1 MGAKLEIEG
10 LQKTYGDTVALRAT
24 DLCVNSGE
32 FLTLLGPS
40 GSGKTTLLQM
50 IAGLVQPS
58 AGAIRIDGRDV
69 TFVEPGKRGIGMV
82 FQAYALFPH
91 MTVWDN
97 VAYAL
102 RMRRRAPAQLRE
114 QVEAALEM
122 VRMGAYARR
131 YPKEL
136 SGGQQQRIALAR
148 CFAYR
153 PSVILLDE
161 PLGALD
167 KKLREHMQI
176 EIRRLHREVGA
187 TFIYV
192 THDQDEALT
201 LSDRICLMN
210 EGGIEQLGTP
220 ADLYDRPAS
229 CFAAGFI
236 GHSNLLEGT
245 LDAAAPPDGHA
256 RFMAAGRSL
265 PLRPDAAPGPAA
277 GGHALLLRPE
287 SLELVAPGQ
296 GYLDAR
302 VTGTVFLGSDIRVH
316 LALADGT
323 ELIAR
328 CARPAAPRPDEA
340 VGLRWATDHA
350 TLLRK

>member
-1 MGAKLEIEG
+1 MGAKLEIEA
-10 LQKTYGDTVALRAT
+10 LEKSYGETVALRAT
-24 DLCVNSGE
+24 SLSVNSGE

-58 AGAIRIDGRDV
+58 AGVIRIDGRDV
-69 TFVEPGKRGIGMV
+69 THVEPGKRGIGMV

-102 RMRRRAPAQLRE
+102 RMRRRPAAELR
-114 QVEAALEM
+114 QTVEGALDM
-122 VRMGAYARR
+122 VRMRQYAQR

-153 PSVILLDE
+153 PPVILLDE

-167 KKLREHMQI
+167 KKLREHMQL

-192 THDQDEALT
+192 THDQEEALT

-210 EGGIEQLGTP
+210 DGAIEQLGSP
-220 ADLYDRPAS
+220 ADLYDRPTS

-236 GHSNLLEGT
+236 GHSNLLEGSI
-245 LDAAAPPDGHA
+245 DAAAQA
-256 RFMAAGRSL
+256 SNEACFLAAGSRL
-265 PLRPDAAPGPAA
+265 PLPSGADAPG
-277 GGHALLLRPE
+277 GTRHALLLRPE
-287 SLELVAPGQ
+287 LVRLVAPGQ

-323 ELIAR
+323 EVVAR
-328 CARPAAPRPDEA
+328 CPRSHPPRIDEG
-340 VGLRWATDHA
+340 VGLHWVADHA
-350 TLLRK
+350 TLLRR

>member
-10 LQKTYGDTVALRAT
+10 LEKSYGDTVALRAT
-24 DLCVNSGE
+24 SLSVNSGE

-50 IAGLVQPS
+50 IAGLVKPS
-58 AGAIRIDGRDV
+58 AGVLRIDGRDV
-69 TFVEPGKRGIGMV
+69 THVEPGKRGIGMV
-82 FQAYALFPH
+82 FQAYSLFPH

-102 RMRRRAPAQLRE
+102 RMRKRPAAQMRA
-114 QVEAALEM
+114 QVQGALEM
-122 VRMGAYARR
+122 VRMEQYAHR

-176 EIRRLHREVGA
+176 EIRRLHLEVGA

-192 THDQDEALT
+192 THDQEEALT

-210 EGGIEQLGTP
+210 DGGIEQLGSP

-229 CFAAGFI
+229 CYAAGFI
-236 GHSNLLEGT
+236 GHSNLLEGVFDGPT
-245 LDAAAPPDGHA
+245 QAAQQCGLVAVGSRLPVPGGA
-256 RFMAAGRSL
+256 CATAGTRQT
-265 PLRPDAAPGPAA
+265 
-277 GGHALLLRPE
+277 LLLRPE
-287 SLELVAPGQ
+287 VLRLVAPGQ

-302 VTGTVFLGSDIRVH
+302 VTGTAFLGSDIRVH
-316 LALADGT
+316 AALADGT

-328 CARPAAPRPDEA
+328 CSRSQAPRVGDS
-340 VGLRWATDHA
+340 VGLCWAADQA
-350 TLLRK
+350 TLLHR